1 MNLLTD
7 EKHSYI
13 YFVESGFLYNINPY
27 RFEGDFKTVSDLIN
41 IPVKSWKPCH
51 VVRASDITHSENKA
65 TVDSWFVCPRNTKY
79 SLPAYLG
86 VKRFDS

>member
-1 MNLLTD
+1 MNSLTD
-7 EKHSYI
+7 EKHSHI
-13 YFVESGFLYNINPY
+13 YFAESGFLYNINPY

-79 SLPAYLG
+79 SLPAYIG
-86 VKRFDS
+86 VKIK